1 MGTAIKLMPAF
12 ADDVAFLNYHGAD
25 QGIGIRAT
33 AAAFRQVYRAFEVYK
48 VAWGWGRHQP

>member
-1 MGTAIKLMPAF
+1 MPAF